1 LDNKMNAAVLKSP
14 GVFAVERIKI
24 PKTADNEVLVKVMA
38 AGVCGSDLDRIM
50 HTGMYHMP
58 AVPGHEF
65 SGRIFSVGKNVKNH
79 KPGDRVAVA
88 PILPCYSCVNCK
100 QGFYGQ
106 CDNYNYIGSRRD
118 GAFAEY
124 VNVPEENLIP
134 MPGNVGYPEG
144 AAIEPAAVTLHG
156 MQKVRVNPGD
166 LVAVLGCGAIGIFAI
181 QFAKLLGAGMVV
193 AADVVNSKLESA
205 KRAGADLVVDAKKG
219 DAVRQIEELFNMRM
233 PDAVVEAAGS
243 SITQEQSIRLA
254 KKQGRILFLGSSHQ
268 DVVFP
273 PASFEKIIRNEL
285 TLFGSWNS
293 YSAPFPGR
301 EWAAVMRYVSDGRFN
316 IRDFITHKITLEELP
331 GVIKKMFDREMEYNK
346 VVVSFEK
353 AGV

>member
-1 LDNKMNAAVLKSP
+1 MEKIMNAAVLRSP
-14 GVFAVERIKI
+14 GIFCVEKKEI
-24 PKTADNEVLVKVMA
+24 PTAADNEVLVKVLA
-38 AGVCGSDLDRIM
+38 AGICGSDLDRIM
-50 HTGMYHMP
+50 RTGMYHMP

-65 SGRIFSVGKNVKNH
+65 CGRIFSAGKNVKNF

-88 PILPCYSCVNCK
+88 PILPCYSCTNCM

-156 MQKVRVNPGD
+156 MQKARVNPGD
-166 LVAVLGCGAIGIFAI
+166 LVAVLGCGALGIFAI
-181 QFAKLLGAGMVV
+181 QFAKLLGAGTVV
-193 AADVVNSKLESA
+193 AVDVVESKLQNA
-205 KRAGADLVVDAKKG
+205 KKSGADFVVDAKKG
-219 DAVRQIEELFNMRM
+219 DAVQQIEALFNKNM
-233 PDAVVEAAGS
+233 PDLVVESAGAS
-243 SITQEQSIRLA
+243 VTQEQSVRLA
-254 KKQGRILFLGSSHQ
+254 KKQGRILFLGTSHQ

-273 PASFEKIIRNEL
+273 PATFEKIIRNEL

-301 EWAAVMRYVSDGRFN
+301 EWLAVMRYVSDGRLN
-316 IRDFITHKITLEELP
+316 IRDFITHRITLDELP
-331 GVIKKMFDREMEYNK
+331 GTIKKMFNREMEYNK
-346 VVVSFEK
+346 VIVTFEEQET
-353 AGV
+353 